1 MQTVPSG
8 GTEVEQALGVS
19 QQKITTE
26 WIEIAR
32 DYLALTKPGIVVWL
46 MITAFCAMVV
56 ASRGIP
62 GLGVSAATLGG
73 LALSAGGAHAVNMW
87 YDRDIDQ
94 VMERTKNR
102 PVATGRIA
110 GRHALMFGVAAGMLA
125 FVLQAVVVNWM
136 TAVTCLGGYLVYVFV
151 YTVWLKRRSPQNI
164 VIGGAAGAF
173 PPLVGWA
180 AITNHVGLVAGLMF
194 LLIFLWT
201 PPHFWSLALYK
212 QNDYRR
218 AKIPMMP
225 IVRGYRSTAI
235 QTLVYT
241 MLTVATS
248 LALFWLGGLSWVYL
262 VVALGAGATFLV
274 YQVRLLTASDQTG
287 SWAKRN
293 FKFSLLYIAVLFF
306 AMVV

>member
-1 MQTVPSG
+1 MQTLPSG
-8 GTEVEQALGVS
+8 GTGGEQALGVS
-19 QQKITTE
+19 QHSITNE

-32 DYLALTKPGIVVWL
+32 DYLALTKPGIVIWL

-62 GLGVSAATLGG
+62 GLGVSVATLGG

-102 PVATGRIA
+102 PVATGRISA
-110 GRHALMFGVAAGMLA
+110 RNSLIFGVTAGILA
-125 FVLQAVVVNWM
+125 FVLQAVFVNSM

-151 YTVWLKRRSPQNI
+151 YAVWLRRRSPQNI

-218 AKIPMMP
+218 ANIPMMP
-225 IVRGYRSTAI
+225 IVRGYRSTTI

-262 VVALGAGATFLV
+262 VVALIAGATFLV
-274 YQVRLLTASDQTG
+274 YQVRLLLAPDKTG

-293 FKFSLLYIAVLFF
+293 FKFSLIYIAVLFF